1 MDYSISVKG
10 MQVDM
15 LNDRTIFSVE
25 IIEDIGIATRVRD
38 TLTITL
44 ERKFTGIDAS
54 AIEALEEFLKA
65 HESAL
70 GLE

>member
-54 AIEALEEFLKA
+54 AIEALEEFIKT
-65 HESAL
+65 HKSAL